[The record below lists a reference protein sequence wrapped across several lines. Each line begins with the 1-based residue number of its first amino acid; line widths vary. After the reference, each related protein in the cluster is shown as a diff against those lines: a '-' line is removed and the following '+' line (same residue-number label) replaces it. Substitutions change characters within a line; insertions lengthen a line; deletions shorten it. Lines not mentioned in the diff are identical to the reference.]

1 MLWCIILNY
10 IIIFQA
16 KAGVVLNIIG
26 VCVVTLATMT
36 WGAAIFNLNEFDY
49 STGINATTALPIT
62 TT

>member
-1 MLWCIILNY
+1 M
-10 IIIFQA
+10 IIFQA